1 MNFNFNTGRITLII
15 APVDMR
21 ASYERLSL
29 IAAGLFGIDVDAG
42 KDFVIFISRPR
53 KIVKMIWTDE
63 RGASLL
69 TRRLKEGTFELFC
82 AQDDCRQRPF
92 TRKELLQFLDGYRLK

>member
-21 ASYERLSL
+21 AGFERLSL
-29 IAAGLFGIDVDAG
+29 IAAGLFGNDVDAG

-63 RGASLL
+63 RGTSLL
-69 TRRLKEGTFELFC
+69 TRCLKEGTFERFC
-82 AQDDCRQRPF
+82 TQYDCWQRP
-92 TRKELLQFLDGYRLK
+92 RL

>member
-21 ASYERLSL
+21 AGYERLSL
-29 IAAGLFGIDVDAG
+29 IAASLFGIDVDAG
-42 KDFVIFISRPR
+42 KDFVVFISRPR

-69 TRRLKEGTFELFC
+69 TRRLKEVRLSIFVPKMTAGKGLSLARSSFN
-82 AQDDCRQRPF
+82 
-92 TRKELLQFLDGYRLK
+92 FLTDIV

>member
-21 ASYERLSL
+21 AGYERLSL
-29 IAAGLFGIDVDAG
+29 IAASLFGIDVDAG
-42 KDFVIFISRPR
+42 KDFVVFISRPR
-53 KIVKMIWTDE
+53 KIVKRIWTDE

-69 TRRLKEGTFELFC
+69 TRRLKEVRLSILVPKMTAGKGLSLARSSFN
-82 AQDDCRQRPF
+82 
-92 TRKELLQFLDGYRLK
+92 FLTDIV

>member
-21 ASYERLSL
+21 AGYERLSL
-29 IAAGLFGIDVDAG
+29 IAAGLFGIDVDAS
-42 KDFVIFISRPR
+42 KDFVVFISRPL

-69 TRRLKEGTFELFC
+69 PRRLKEGTFKHFC
-82 AQDDCRQRPF
+82 TQDDCRQRHF

>member
-21 ASYERLSL
+21 AGYERLSL
-29 IAAGLFGIDVDAG
+29 IAASLFGIDVDAG
-42 KDFVIFISRPR
+42 KDFVVFISRPR
-53 KIVKMIWTDE
+53 KIVKRIWTDE

-69 TRRLKEGTFELFC
+69 TRRLKEVRLSIFVPKMTAGKGLSLARSSFN
-82 AQDDCRQRPF
+82 
-92 TRKELLQFLDGYRLK
+92 FLTDIV

>member
-1 MNFNFNTGRITLII
+1 MNFNFNTDRSTLII

-21 ASYERLSL
+21 AGYERLSL
-29 IAAGLFGIDVDAG
+29 IATGLFGIEVDAG

-53 KIVKMIWTDE
+53 KIVKMIWTDG

-69 TRRLKEGTFELFC
+69 TRRLKEGTFERFY
-82 AQDDCRQRPF
+82 AQDDCRQRRF

>member
-21 ASYERLSL
+21 AGYERLSL
-29 IAAGLFGIDVDAG
+29 IAASLFGIDVDAG
-42 KDFVIFISRPR
+42 KDFVVFISRPR

-69 TRRLKEGTFELFC
+69 TRRLKEVRLSIFVPKMTAG
-82 AQDDCRQRPF
+82 
-92 TRKELLQFLDGYRLK
+92 KGLLLARSSFNFLTDIV

>member
-21 ASYERLSL
+21 AGYERLSL
-29 IAAGLFGIDVDAG
+29 IATGVFGIDVGAG
-42 KDFVIFISRPR
+42 KDFVVFISRPR

-63 RGASLL
+63 CGASLL
-69 TRRLKEGTFELFC
+69 TRRLKEGTFEHFC
-82 AQDDCRQRPF
+82 AQDDCRQRRF
-92 TRKELLQFLDGYRLK
+92 TRKELLQFLDGHRLK